1 MMNFEDSQ
9 LRECYERNLSEMVG
23 CSEGERQVTAMIAAH
38 DFFQMLEGPH
48 SARVHQT
55 IDRLLS
61 PELRPGLRDWYRRS
75 KGDLSAAALA
85 FREQL
90 NSLADEKLELEEDL
104 PANPS

>member
-1 MMNFEDSQ
+1 MNFEDSQ

-23 CSEGERQVTAMIAAH
+23 CSEGERQVTALIAAH

-55 IDRLLS
+55 IDHLLS

-75 KGDLSAAALA
+75 KDDMSAAALA

-90 NSLADEKLELEEDL
+90 NSLASEKLELEEDL